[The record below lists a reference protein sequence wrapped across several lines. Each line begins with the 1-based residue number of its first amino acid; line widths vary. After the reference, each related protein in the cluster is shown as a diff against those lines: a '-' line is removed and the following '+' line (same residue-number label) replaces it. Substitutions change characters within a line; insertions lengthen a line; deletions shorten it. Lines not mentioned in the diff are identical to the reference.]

1 MINELHSK
9 FLITSGWLR
18 SAEKNQCLNGDGD
31 FIPWYNYSVID
42 FLNEKLTHEMSVFE
56 FGCGYSTLFYAKR
69 CGRVYSVDVKKDWII
84 KIETELLAKNYIN
97 AEIFLIEN
105 NFSESIDKVEEK
117 FDIIAIDSEDRLA
130 CSITAYYNLAKN
142 GVIILDNSERE
153 NYVAIFDFFAER
165 GFKSLTFTGIGSLR
179 YEKSSTTI
187 FYRTNNIFNI

>member
-1 MINELHSK
+1 MINELQSK
-9 FLITSGWLR
+9 FLITSGWLQ
-18 SAEKNQCLNGDGD
+18 SMEKNQCLNGDGD

-42 FLNEKLTHEMSVFE
+42 FLNEKLTQEMSVFE
-56 FGCGYSTLFYAKR
+56 FGCGYSTLFYAKK
-69 CGRVYSVDVKKDWII
+69 CGRVYSVDTKKDWII
-84 KIETELLAKNYIN
+84 KIETELFAKNYIN

-142 GVIILDNSERE
+142 GIVILDNSERE
-153 NYVAIFDFFAER
+153 NYVVIFDFFYER